1 MSKNTLEQEQ
11 NMSTITE
18 TRTVTSQQARR
29 AILKAFN
36 KQRPDLLGTAGIGKS
51 NLFQGIV
58 DSGDIGN
65 ALLMDL
71 RMALMEPTDVKGM
84 PFYNKETGTMDWAPA
99 VDLPSPELAKQYDI
113 IVLFLDELNSAPGAT
128 QAAAYQLVLNR
139 RVGNY
144 VLPDNVVI
152 MAAGNRE
159 TDKGIVY
166 RMPAPLANRF
176 VHLEMRVD
184 YNSWL
189 DWAVENEI
197 HSDVIGH
204 ITVHK
209 QDLFDFDPKGSK
221 RAFATPRSWTFVSDL
236 IDDDDLDDETFTDLV
251 AGSVG
256 EGIAVKFMATRKA
269 RNKLP
274 NPTDILTGKTKTL
287 DQSVEMSGRYSLTM
301 SLCYEL
307 KDLASKKGFTQ
318 KPVENFLRFMM
329 DNFDAELTV
338 MGAQT
343 AIVRYGINIKP
354 KELPSSKSFH
364 ERFGQYIRKARSID

>member
-1 MSKNTLEQEQ
+1 
-11 NMSTITE
+11 MSTITE

-29 AILKAFN
+29 AILKAFK
-36 KQRPDLLGTAGIGKS
+36 KQRPIFLWGPAGIGKS
-51 NLFQGIV
+51 ELAQGIV

-84 PFYNKETGTMDWAPA
+84 PFYNKETGTMDWAPP

-144 VLPDNVVI
+144 VLPDNVLI

-166 RMPAPLANRF
+166 RMPAPLAYRF

-209 QDLFDFDPKGSK
+209 QDLFDFDPTGSS

-354 KELPSSKSFH
+354 KELPSFKEFH